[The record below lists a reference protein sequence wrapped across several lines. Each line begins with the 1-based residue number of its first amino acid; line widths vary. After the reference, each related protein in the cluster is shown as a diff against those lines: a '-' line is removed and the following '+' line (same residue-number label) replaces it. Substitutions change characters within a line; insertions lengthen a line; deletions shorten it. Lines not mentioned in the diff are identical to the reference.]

1 MLLLIGKIIYIKK
14 MDDILSDQKK
24 FSKVSLIY
32 DTLLNFATLEFQIE
46 EEGRIKKEAGKF
58 QPK

>member
-14 MDDILSDQKK
+14 MDDTLSDQKK
-24 FSKVSLIY
+24 FSKVSLKY

-58 QPK
+58 HPK